1 MLEKIKELRELTNV
15 SLAKCKSAIEESN
28 GDISKAL
35 ILLQKQGLTDSAK
48 KAGRTASEGIIHS
61 YIHSGKNGVMVEIN
75 CETDFLAKSEAF
87 KEFGDAIVLQ
97 IASMNPEYINAD
109 DVHIGVE
116 ADMKDIFI
124 GQLDEKMLKKPDV
137 VRNKILYGK
146 YSKWLETVC
155 LMNQTS
161 VLNSTKTIEQ
171 LKADLVLKSG
181 ENIVIKKFI
190 RWELGK

>member
-28 GDISKAL
+28 GDIAKVL
-35 ILLQKQGLTDSAK
+35 ILLQKQGLTDSVK
-48 KAGRTASEGIIHS
+48 KAGRTASEGTIHS
-61 YIHSGKNGVMVEIN
+61 YIHGGKIGVMVEIN

-87 KEFGDAIVLQ
+87 KEFADAVVLQ

-137 VRNKILYGK
+137 VCNKILDGK
-146 YSKWLETVC
+146 FSKWLETVC
-155 LMNQTS
+155 LMNQVS

-181 ENIVIKKFI
+181 ENIIIKRFT